1 MSSKRPAID
10 LMALT
15 AEQAMPMPE
24 AMQRSAPQ
32 PIVAAPPA
40 ALTIVPKPA
49 PAPRKREGASAP
61 EPTPSANLE
70 SLAFKVSPAFR
81 TRFRTR
87 AAEANLKLN
96 ELLFEALDAWEA
108 RHVGKK

>member
-1 MSSKRPAID
+1 MSKRPAID

-15 AEQAMPMPE
+15 AEQATPMAE
-24 AMQRSAPQ
+24 AVQRTATQ
-32 PIVAAPPA
+32 PIVAAPA
-40 ALTIVPKPA
+40 ATLTVVPKA
-49 PAPRKREGASAP
+49 PSAPRKREGAQAP

-70 SLAFKVSPAFR
+70 ALAFKVSPAFR

-108 RHVGKK
+108 RQGFKK